1 MTTSSFR
8 LSLRVYI
15 EDSDAGGI
23 VYYVNYLK
31 FMERAR
37 TEWLRTLGYQHYSLA
52 EQDFLFVVH
61 SCAVRYHRPARVDD
75 ALQVSAD
82 LVRLGKATLDF
93 HQQVWRADELLCEAD
108 VRVACVSA
116 GDVRPQ
122 AMPAALYG
130 NLKSTLNS

>member
-1 MTTSSFR
+1 MSPTPFR
-8 LSLRVYI
+8 LPLRVYI

-37 TEWLRTLGYQHYSLA
+37 TEWLRSLGYQHYTLA
-52 EQDFLFVVH
+52 AENFLFVVH

-75 ALQVSAD
+75 ALEVTAELQ
-82 LVRLGKATLDF
+82 RLGKASLDF
-93 HQQVWRADELLCEAD
+93 IQQVWRGDELLCQAE

-116 GDVRPQ
+116 DDVRPR
-122 AMPAALYG
+122 ALPVEIYNKLN
-130 NLKSTLNS
+130 NL

>member
-1 MTTSSFR
+1 MTSPAFR
-8 LSLRVYI
+8 LPLRVYI

-52 EQDFLFVVH
+52 EQDYLFVVH

-75 ALQVSAD
+75 ALEVSAE

-93 HQQVWRADELLCEAD
+93 HQRVWRADELLCEAD

-116 GDVRPQ
+116 GNVRPQ
-122 AMPAALYG
+122 AMPAAIYSK
-130 NLKSTLNS
+130 LKNSLNR